1 MPAPSG
7 PTLDLQ
13 QIGLSHPRIKQA
25 VTLIKNTAPNR
36 NRLFVAEG
44 LWASNALLAAG
55 LPIRT
60 FFWCPEAIYSDE
72 ARKRSAELAERAEA
86 AYRVSE
92 KTMARICERDKVDGL
107 VSVAQ
112 MPFWE
117 PDTVPLSKDALVVVA
132 DGIEIP
138 GNLGTLIR
146 TLDACGAECLVL
158 TNRRT
163 RMTHPKV
170 FRGSHGMS
178 LTIPFLEFDEPDDAA
193 AWLKDRGFTVYLAD
207 TDDAQHY
214 RHVDYSGRTA
224 LVLGNER
231 YGISRPWY
239 GHGFASVF
247 VPMLG
252 DADSLNVAISAS
264 VLLYEARAR
273 KNGW

>member
-1 MPAPSG
+1 VPAPVSD
-7 PTLDLQ
+7 LDLQ

-25 VTLIKNTAPNR
+25 VTLMKNTASNR
-36 NRLFVAEG
+36 NQLFVAEG
-44 LWASNALLAAG
+44 LWASNAVLEAG
-55 LPIRT
+55 LPVRT

-72 ARKRSAELAERAEA
+72 ARKRSAELAARAEA
-86 AYRVSE
+86 AFRVSE
-92 KTMARICERDKVDGL
+92 KTMARICERDKIDGL

-112 MPFWE
+112 MPYWE
-117 PDTVPLSKDALVVVA
+117 PDTVSLSDGALVVVA

-146 TLDACGAECLVL
+146 TLDACGADCLVL

-178 LTIPFLEFDEPDDAA
+178 LTIPYLDFEQPDDAA
-193 AWLKDRGFTVYLAD
+193 AWLKERGFTVYLAD
-207 TDDAQHY
+207 TDHAQHY

-224 LVLGNER
+224 IVLGNER
-231 YGISRPWY
+231 YGISKPWY
-239 GHGFASVF
+239 EHGFGAVY

-252 DADSLNVAISAS
+252 AADSLNVSISAS

-273 KNGW
+273 KAGW

>member
-1 MPAPSG
+1 MGEQRAA
-7 PTLDLQ
+7 D
-13 QIGLSHPRIKQA
+13 
-25 VTLIKNTAPNR
+25 
-36 NRLFVAEG
+36 
-44 LWASNALLAAG
+44 AG

-72 ARKRSAELAERAEA
+72 AHKRSAELAERAEA

-92 KTMARICERDKVDGL
+92 KTMARICERDKIDGL

-117 PDTVPLSKDALVVVA
+117 PDTVSLSKDALVVVA

-178 LTIPFLEFDEPDDAA
+178 LTIPFLEFEEPDDAA
-193 AWLKDRGFTVYLAD
+193 AWLKARGFTVYLAD
-207 TDDAQHY
+207 TDDAKHY

-231 YGISRPWY
+231 YGISKPWY
-239 GHGFASVF
+239 GHGFGSVF